1 MKKANL
7 KRLCI
12 ILFQL
17 YDILEKAKLWKSEKS
32 VVWPGPQREGG
43 RDDYRTTQEFSG
55 SEIILFNT
63 VIVGTC
69 HLFVK
74 T

>member
-1 MKKANL
+1 MKESNL
-7 KRLCI
+7 KRLYI
-12 ILFQL
+12 VLFQL
-17 YDILEKAKLWKSEKS
+17 YDILEKAKLWGSEKS
-32 VVWPGPQREGG
+32 VVWPGAQREGG
-43 RDDYRTTQEFSG
+43 RDDCRNTQDFSG